1 MKKLV
6 LSLSILL
13 LSVAACTKKE
23 KEETPAPAAQQQPEI
38 KDLLM
43 QVATPAKDKKAKE
56 AVEGKTLKVH
66 YKGTFLD
73 GKEFDSSYSRD
84 KPFEFKLGAKQVIQG
99 WEIGTKGMKVG
110 EKRILVV
117 PPQMAY
123 GEQGAGPIPPNTP
136 LRFEIE
142 LLDVK

>member
-73 GKEFDSSYSRD
+73 GKEFDSSYTRNQ
-84 KPFEFKLGAKQVIQG
+84 PFEFKLGAKQVIQG

>member
-23 KEETPAPAAQQQPEI
+23 KENTPAPTAQQPEV

-43 QVATPAKDKKAKE
+43 QVVTPASDKKAKE

-73 GKEFDSSYSRD
+73 GKEFDSSYSR
-84 KPFEFKLGAKQVIQG
+84 KEPFEFKLGAKQVIQG

-123 GEQGAGPIPPNTP
+123 GKSGAGPIPPNTA

-142 LLDVK
+142 LIDVK

>member
-23 KEETPAPAAQQQPEI
+23 KTETQQTQQQQPEI

-43 QVATPAKDKKAKE
+43 QVVTAATDKKAKE

-73 GKEFDSSYSRD
+73 GKEFDSSYGRNQ
-84 KPFEFKLGAKQVIQG
+84 PFEFKLGAKQVIQG

-110 EKRILVV
+110 EKRILIV

>member
-23 KEETPAPAAQQQPEI
+23 KVETQQTQQQQPEI

-43 QVATPAKDKKAKE
+43 QVVTAATDKKAKE

-73 GKEFDSSYSRD
+73 GKEFDSSYGRNQ
-84 KPFEFKLGAKQVIQG
+84 PFEFKLGAKQVIQG

-110 EKRILVV
+110 EKRILIV

>member
-23 KEETPAPAAQQQPEI
+23 TEVKQAPQQPQI

-43 QVATPAKDKKAKE
+43 QVVTPAQDKKAKE
-56 AVEGKTLKVH
+56 AVDGKTIKVH
-66 YKGTFLD
+66 YRGTFLD
-73 GKEFDSSYSRD
+73 GKEFDSSYSRNQ
-84 KPFEFKLGAKQVIQG
+84 PFEFKLGAKQVIQG

-136 LRFEIE
+136 LKFEIE

>member
-13 LSVAACTKKE
+13 LSVVACTKKE
-23 KEETPAPAAQQQPEI
+23 KEQPAAQQQPVV

-43 QVATPAKDKKAKE
+43 QVVTAAKDKKAKE

-73 GKEFDSSYSRD
+73 GKEFDSSYSRNE
-84 KPFEFKLGAKQVIQG
+84 PFEFKLGAKQVIQG

-110 EKRILVV
+110 EKRILIV

-123 GEQGAGPIPPNTP
+123 GEQGAGPIPPNTA

-142 LLDVK
+142 LIDVK

>member
-23 KEETPAPAAQQQPEI
+23 KEETPVPAAQQQPEI

-73 GKEFDSSYSRD
+73 GKEFDSSYTRNQ
-84 KPFEFKLGAKQVIQG
+84 PFEFKLGAKQVIQG

>member
-23 KEETPAPAAQQQPEI
+23 KEVQQAPQQPQI

-43 QVATPAKDKKAKE
+43 QVVTPAKDKKAKE
-56 AVEGKTLKVH
+56 AVDGKTLKVH

-73 GKEFDSSYSRD
+73 GKEFDSSYSRNQ
-84 KPFEFKLGAKQVIQG
+84 PFEFKLGSKQVIQG

-136 LRFEIE
+136 LKFEIE